1 MRKTMECVTDNVARV
16 RRCDM
21 RQAEKQKRNGRV
33 IRMKAGKNRKL
44 SSSQIILL
52 GFLGVIAV
60 GTILLMLP
68 WAKAGAGGAPFL
80 DALFTATSA
89 VCVTGLITN
98 DTATYWSSFG
108 QAVLLCLIQIGGL
121 GVITV
126 AIFITKLSG
135 RKIGLMQRS
144 TMQEA
149 IAAPQMGG
157 IVRLTGFILK
167 MVVII
172 ELLGAAALL
181 PSMIMEFGVGKGIWY
196 AVFHSISSFCNA
208 GFDLMGVKEQ
218 YSSLTS
224 YTGNLP
230 VNVVVMA
237 LIVVGGIG
245 FLTWDDIKRN
255 KLHLR
260 RYRMQTKVVLSV
272 TTLLL
277 VLPAIYFYF
286 GEFGTAAW
294 AGMSTGERILAALF
308 QSVTTRTAGYNTV
321 DLTQLTESGQMIMII
336 LMLIGGSPGS
346 TAGGM
351 KVTTFAVLFATA
363 IAVFK
368 RRPNAHIFGRRIP
381 SDTAHHAATV
391 LILYLSLFLAGG
403 IFIGS
408 VEHIPIIQA
417 LFEAASAIGTVGITL
432 GITPDLCAASRIV
445 LIILMFLGRVG
456 GMTIVYAAL
465 SRKHPYVSEFPQE
478 KIIVG

>member
-1 MRKTMECVTDNVARV
+1 MKITLK
-16 RRCDM
+16 RR
-21 RQAEKQKRNGRV
+21 R
-33 IRMKAGKNRKL
+33 L

-52 GFLGVIAV
+52 GFLGVIAS

-68 WAKAGAGGAPFL
+68 WARAGAGSAPFL

-89 VCVTGLITN
+89 TCVTGLITN
-98 DTATYWSSFG
+98 DTATYWSVFG
-108 QAVLLCLIQIGGL
+108 QIVILCLIQVGGL

-157 IVRLTGFILK
+157 IVRMTGFILK
-167 MVVII
+167 MVVVI
-172 ELLGAAALL
+172 EALGAAALL
-181 PSMIMEFGVGKGIWY
+181 PAMIPEFGIVRGIWY

-208 GFDLMGVKEQ
+208 GFDLMGVKEP

-224 YTGNLP
+224 YTGDVA
-230 VNVVVMA
+230 VNVIVMV

-245 FLTWDDIKRN
+245 FLTWDDVKRN
-255 KLHLR
+255 RFHLR
-260 RYRMQTKVVLSV
+260 RYRMQSKVVLTV
-272 TTLLL
+272 TAVLI
-277 VLPAIYFYF
+277 VLPAVFFYWK
-286 GEFGTAAW
+286 EFGMPGW
-294 AGMSTGERILAALF
+294 EDMSVGERILASFF

-321 DLTQLTESGQMIMII
+321 DLTQLTQSGQMIMIL

-351 KVTTFAVLFATA
+351 KVTTLAVLFATA
-363 IAVFK
+363 VAVFR

-381 SDTAHHAATV
+381 NDTAHYAATV

-403 IFIGS
+403 IFIGCA
-408 VEHIPIIQA
+408 ENMPIVPA
-417 LFEAASAIGTVGITL
+417 LFEAASAIATVGVTL
-432 GITPDLCAASRIV
+432 GITPDLCAASKVV

-465 SRKHPYVSEFPQE
+465 STKHPYVSEFPQE
-478 KIIVG
+478 KIMVG

>member
-1 MRKTMECVTDNVARV
+1 MKITLK
-16 RRCDM
+16 RR
-21 RQAEKQKRNGRV
+21 R
-33 IRMKAGKNRKL
+33 L

-52 GFLGVIAV
+52 GFLGVIAS

-68 WAKAGAGGAPFL
+68 WARAGAGSAPFL

-89 VCVTGLITN
+89 TCVTGLITN
-98 DTATYWSSFG
+98 DTATYWSVFG
-108 QAVLLCLIQIGGL
+108 QTVILCLIQVGGL

-157 IVRLTGFILK
+157 IVRMTGFILK
-167 MVVII
+167 MVVVI
-172 ELLGAAALL
+172 EALGAAALL
-181 PSMIMEFGVGKGIWY
+181 PAMIPEFGIVRGIWY

-208 GFDLMGVKEQ
+208 GFDLMGVKEP

-224 YTGNLP
+224 YTGDVA
-230 VNVVVMA
+230 VNVIVMV

-245 FLTWDDIKRN
+245 FLTWDDVKRN
-255 KLHLR
+255 RFHLR
-260 RYRMQTKVVLSV
+260 RYRMQSKVVLTV
-272 TTLLL
+272 TAVLI
-277 VLPAIYFYF
+277 VLPAVFFYWK
-286 GEFGTAAW
+286 EFGMPGW
-294 AGMSTGERILAALF
+294 EDMSVGERILASFF
-308 QSVTTRTAGYNTV
+308 QSITTRTAGYNTV
-321 DLTQLTESGQMIMII
+321 DLTQLTQSGQMIMIL

-351 KVTTFAVLFATA
+351 KVTTLAVLFAMA
-363 IAVFK
+363 VAVFR

-381 SDTAHHAATV
+381 NDTAHYAATV

-403 IFIGS
+403 IFIGCA
-408 VEHIPIIQA
+408 ENMPIVPA
-417 LFEAASAIGTVGITL
+417 LFEAASAIATVGVTL
-432 GITPDLCAASRIV
+432 GITPDLCAASKVV

-465 SRKHPYVSEFPQE
+465 STKHPYVSEFPQE
-478 KIIVG
+478 KIMVG

>member
-1 MRKTMECVTDNVARV
+1 MKITLK
-16 RRCDM
+16 RR
-21 RQAEKQKRNGRV
+21 R
-33 IRMKAGKNRKL
+33 L

-52 GFLGVIAV
+52 GFLGVIAS

-68 WAKAGAGGAPFL
+68 WARAGAGSAPFL

-89 VCVTGLITN
+89 TCVTGLITN
-98 DTATYWSSFG
+98 DTATYWSVFG
-108 QAVLLCLIQIGGL
+108 QTVILCLIQVGGL

-157 IVRLTGFILK
+157 IVRMTGFILK
-167 MVVII
+167 MVVVI
-172 ELLGAAALL
+172 EALGAAALL
-181 PSMIMEFGVGKGIWY
+181 PAMIPEFGIVRGIWY

-208 GFDLMGVKEQ
+208 GFDLMGVKEP

-224 YTGNLP
+224 YTGDVA
-230 VNVVVMA
+230 VNVIVMV
-237 LIVVGGIG
+237 LIVVGDIG
-245 FLTWDDIKRN
+245 FLTWDDVKRN
-255 KLHLR
+255 RFHLR
-260 RYRMQTKVVLSV
+260 RYRMQSKVVLTV
-272 TTLLL
+272 TAVLI
-277 VLPAIYFYF
+277 VLPAVFFYWK
-286 GEFGTAAW
+286 EFGMPGW
-294 AGMSTGERILAALF
+294 EDMSVGERILASFF

-321 DLTQLTESGQMIMII
+321 DLTQLTQSGQMIMIL

-351 KVTTFAVLFATA
+351 KVTTLAVLFATA
-363 IAVFK
+363 VAVFR

-381 SDTAHHAATV
+381 NDTAHYAATV

-403 IFIGS
+403 IFIGCA
-408 VEHIPIIQA
+408 ENMPIVPA
-417 LFEAASAIGTVGITL
+417 LFEAASAIATVGVTL
-432 GITPDLCAASRIV
+432 GITPDLCAASKVV

-465 SRKHPYVSEFPQE
+465 STKHPYVSEFPQE
-478 KIIVG
+478 KIMVG

>member
-1 MRKTMECVTDNVARV
+1 MAFVLK
-16 RRCDM
+16 
-21 RQAEKQKRNGRV
+21 K
-33 IRMKAGKNRKL
+33 RKL

-60 GTILLMLP
+60 GTFLLMLP
-68 WAKAGAGGAPFL
+68 CSKAGAGGAPFL

-89 VCVTGLITN
+89 VCVTGLVTN
-98 DTATYWSSFG
+98 DTATYWSAFG
-108 QAVLLCLIQIGGL
+108 QAVLLCLIQTGGL
-121 GVITV
+121 GVITI
-126 AIFITKLSG
+126 AIFVTRLSG

-144 TMQEA
+144 TMQES

-157 IVRLTGFILK
+157 IVRMVGFILK

-181 PSMIMEFGVGKGIWY
+181 PVMIMEFGVGKGIWY

-208 GFDLMGVKEQ
+208 GFDLMGIKEQ

-224 YTGNLP
+224 YTGNVV
-230 VNVVVMA
+230 VNVVVML
-237 LIVVGGIG
+237 LIVTGGIG

-255 KLHLR
+255 RLHLR
-260 RYRMQTKVVLSV
+260 RYRMQSKVVLSV
-272 TTLLL
+272 TCVLLL
-277 VLPAIYFYF
+277 LPAIYFYF
-286 GEFGTAAW
+286 SEFGTPVW
-294 AGMSTGERILAALF
+294 EGMSTGERILAALF

-321 DLTQLTESGQMIMII
+321 DLTKLTESGQMIMII

-363 IAVFK
+363 IAVFR

-381 SDTAHHAATV
+381 NDTAHYAATV

-408 VEHIPIIQA
+408 VEHMAILPA
-417 LFEAASAIGTVGITL
+417 LFEAASAIGTVGVTL
-432 GITPDLCAASRIV
+432 GITPSLCTASKIV

-465 SRKHPYVSEFPQE
+465 ARKHPYVSEFPQE
-478 KIIVG
+478 KIMVG

>member
-1 MRKTMECVTDNVARV
+1 MAIVY
-16 RRCDM
+16 
-21 RQAEKQKRNGRV
+21 
-33 IRMKAGKNRKL
+33 KNRKL

-52 GFLGVIAV
+52 GFFAVIVV

-68 WAKAGAGGAPFL
+68 CSRAAEGGAPFL

-89 VCVTGLITN
+89 TCVTGLVTN
-98 DTATYWSSFG
+98 DTATYWSAFG
-108 QAVLLCLIQIGGL
+108 QTVVLCLIQIGGL
-121 GVITV
+121 GVITI

-144 TMQEA
+144 TMQES

-157 IVRLTGFILK
+157 IVRMTGFILK
-167 MVVII
+167 MVVLI
-172 ELLGAAALL
+172 ELLGAVALL
-181 PSMIMEFGVGKGIWY
+181 PAMIMEFGIGKGIWY

-208 GFDLMGVKEQ
+208 GFDLMGIKGQ

-224 YTGNLP
+224 YTGNAL
-230 VNVVVMA
+230 VNVVVML

-245 FLTWDDIKRN
+245 FLTWDDVKRN
-255 KLHLR
+255 RLHLR
-260 RYRMQTKVVLSV
+260 RYRMQSKVVLAM
-272 TTLLL
+272 TGILIL
-277 VLPAIYFYF
+277 LPALYFYCR
-286 GEFGTAAW
+286 EFSMSAW
-294 AGMSTGERILAALF
+294 EGMTGGERVLAALF

-321 DLTQLTESGQMIMII
+321 DLAQLTESGQMVMVI

-351 KVTTFAVLFATA
+351 KVTTVAVLFATLL
-363 IAVFK
+363 AVFK

-381 SDTAHHAATV
+381 GDTAHYAGTV
-391 LILYLSLFLAGG
+391 LLMYISLFLTGA
-403 IFIGS
+403 IVIACA
-408 VEHIPIIQA
+408 ENMPIMPA
-417 LFEAASAIGTVGITL
+417 MFEAASAIATVGVTL
-432 GITPDLCAASRIV
+432 GITPGLSAVSKVV

-456 GMTIVYAAL
+456 SMTVVYAAL

>member
-1 MRKTMECVTDNVARV
+1 MKITLK
-16 RRCDM
+16 RR
-21 RQAEKQKRNGRV
+21 R
-33 IRMKAGKNRKL
+33 L

-52 GFLGVIAV
+52 GFLGVIAS

-68 WAKAGAGGAPFL
+68 WARAGAGSAPFL

-89 VCVTGLITN
+89 TCVTGLITN
-98 DTATYWSSFG
+98 DTATYWSVFG
-108 QAVLLCLIQIGGL
+108 QTVILCLIQVGGL

-126 AIFITKLSG
+126 AIFITRLSG

-157 IVRLTGFILK
+157 IVRMTGFILK
-167 MVVII
+167 MVVVI
-172 ELLGAAALL
+172 EALGATALL
-181 PSMIMEFGVGKGIWY
+181 PAMIPEFGIVRGIWY

-208 GFDLMGVKEQ
+208 GFDLMGVKEP

-224 YTGNLP
+224 YTGDVA
-230 VNVVVMA
+230 VNVIVMV

-245 FLTWDDIKRN
+245 FLTWDDVKRN
-255 KLHLR
+255 RFHLR
-260 RYRMQTKVVLSV
+260 RYRMQSKVVLTV
-272 TTLLL
+272 TAVLI
-277 VLPAIYFYF
+277 VLPAVFFYWK
-286 GEFGTAAW
+286 EFGMPGW
-294 AGMSTGERILAALF
+294 EDMSVGERILASFF

-321 DLTQLTESGQMIMII
+321 DLTQLTQSGQMIMIL

-351 KVTTFAVLFATA
+351 KVTTLAVLFATA
-363 IAVFK
+363 VAVFR

-381 SDTAHHAATV
+381 NDTAHYAATV

-403 IFIGS
+403 IFIGCA
-408 VEHIPIIQA
+408 ENMPIVPA
-417 LFEAASAIGTVGITL
+417 LFEAASAIATVGVTL
-432 GITPDLCAASRIV
+432 GITPDLCAASKVV

-465 SRKHPYVSEFPQE
+465 STKHPYVSEFPQE
-478 KIIVG
+478 KIMVG

>member
-1 MRKTMECVTDNVARV
+1 MKITLK
-16 RRCDM
+16 RR
-21 RQAEKQKRNGRV
+21 R
-33 IRMKAGKNRKL
+33 L

-52 GFLGVIAV
+52 GFLGVIAS

-68 WAKAGAGGAPFL
+68 WARAGAGSAPFL

-89 VCVTGLITN
+89 TCVTGLITN
-98 DTATYWSSFG
+98 DTATYWSVFG
-108 QAVLLCLIQIGGL
+108 QTVILCLIQVGGL

-157 IVRLTGFILK
+157 IVRMTGFILK

-172 ELLGAAALL
+172 EALGAAALL
-181 PSMIMEFGVGKGIWY
+181 PAMIPEFGIVRGIWY

-208 GFDLMGVKEQ
+208 GFDLMGVKEP

-224 YTGNLP
+224 YTGDVA
-230 VNVVVMA
+230 VNVIVMV

-245 FLTWDDIKRN
+245 FLTWDDVKRN
-255 KLHLR
+255 RFHLR
-260 RYRMQTKVVLSV
+260 RYRMQSKVVLTV
-272 TTLLL
+272 TAVLI
-277 VLPAIYFYF
+277 VLPAVFFYWK
-286 GEFGTAAW
+286 EFGMPGW
-294 AGMSTGERILAALF
+294 EDMSVGERILASFF

-321 DLTQLTESGQMIMII
+321 DLTQLTQSGQMIMIL

-351 KVTTFAVLFATA
+351 KVTTLAVLFATA
-363 IAVFK
+363 VAVFR

-381 SDTAHHAATV
+381 NDTAHYAATV

-403 IFIGS
+403 IFIGCA
-408 VEHIPIIQA
+408 ENMPIVPA
-417 LFEAASAIGTVGITL
+417 LFEAASAIATVGVTL
-432 GITPDLCAASRIV
+432 GITPDLCAASKVV

-465 SRKHPYVSEFPQE
+465 STKHPYVSEFPQE
-478 KIIVG
+478 KIMVG

>member
-1 MRKTMECVTDNVARV
+1 MKITLK
-16 RRCDM
+16 RR
-21 RQAEKQKRNGRV
+21 R
-33 IRMKAGKNRKL
+33 L

-52 GFLGVIAV
+52 GFLGVIAS

-68 WAKAGAGGAPFL
+68 WARAGAGSAPFL

-89 VCVTGLITN
+89 TCVTGLITN
-98 DTATYWSSFG
+98 DTATYWSVFG
-108 QAVLLCLIQIGGL
+108 QTVILCLIQVGGL

-157 IVRLTGFILK
+157 IVRMTGFILK
-167 MVVII
+167 MVVVI
-172 ELLGAAALL
+172 EALGAAALL
-181 PSMIMEFGVGKGIWY
+181 PAMIPEFGIVRGIWY

-208 GFDLMGVKEQ
+208 GFDLMGVKEP

-224 YTGNLP
+224 YTGDVA
-230 VNVVVMA
+230 VNVIVMV

-245 FLTWDDIKRN
+245 FLTWDDVKRN
-255 KLHLR
+255 RFHLR
-260 RYRMQTKVVLSV
+260 RYRMQSKVVLTV
-272 TTLLL
+272 TAVLI
-277 VLPAIYFYF
+277 VLPAVFFYWK
-286 GEFGTAAW
+286 EFGMPGW
-294 AGMSTGERILAALF
+294 EDMSVGERILASFF
-308 QSVTTRTAGYNTV
+308 QSITTRTAGYNTV
-321 DLTQLTESGQMIMII
+321 DLTQLTQSGQMIMIL

-351 KVTTFAVLFATA
+351 KVTTLAVLFATA
-363 IAVFK
+363 VAVFR
-368 RRPNAHIFGRRIP
+368 RRPNAHIFSRRIP
-381 SDTAHHAATV
+381 NDTAHYAATV

-403 IFIGS
+403 IFIGCA
-408 VEHIPIIQA
+408 ENMPIVPA
-417 LFEAASAIGTVGITL
+417 LFEAASAIATVGVTL
-432 GITPDLCAASRIV
+432 GITPDLCAASKVV

-465 SRKHPYVSEFPQE
+465 STKHPYVSEFPQE
-478 KIIVG
+478 KIMVG

>member
-1 MRKTMECVTDNVARV
+1 MKITLK
-16 RRCDM
+16 RR
-21 RQAEKQKRNGRV
+21 R
-33 IRMKAGKNRKL
+33 L

-52 GFLGVIAV
+52 GFLGVIAS

-68 WAKAGAGGAPFL
+68 WARAGAGSAPFL

-89 VCVTGLITN
+89 TCVTGLITN
-98 DTATYWSSFG
+98 DTATYWSVFG
-108 QAVLLCLIQIGGL
+108 QTVILCLIQVGGL

-157 IVRLTGFILK
+157 IVRMTGFILK
-167 MVVII
+167 MVVVI
-172 ELLGAAALL
+172 EALGAAALL
-181 PSMIMEFGVGKGIWY
+181 PAMIPEFGIVRGIWY

-208 GFDLMGVKEQ
+208 GFDLMGVKEP

-224 YTGNLP
+224 YTGDVA
-230 VNVVVMA
+230 VNVIVMV

-245 FLTWDDIKRN
+245 FLTWDDVKRN
-255 KLHLR
+255 RFHLR
-260 RYRMQTKVVLSV
+260 RYRMQSKVVLTV
-272 TTLLL
+272 TAVLI
-277 VLPAIYFYF
+277 VLPAVFFYWK
-286 GEFGTAAW
+286 EFGMPGW
-294 AGMSTGERILAALF
+294 EDMSVGERILASFF

-321 DLTQLTESGQMIMII
+321 DLTQLTQSGQMIMIL

-351 KVTTFAVLFATA
+351 KVTTFAVLFAMA
-363 IAVFK
+363 VAVFR

-381 SDTAHHAATV
+381 NDTAHYAATV

-403 IFIGS
+403 IFIGCA
-408 VEHIPIIQA
+408 ENMPIVPA
-417 LFEAASAIGTVGITL
+417 LFEAASAIATVGVTL
-432 GITPDLCAASRIV
+432 GITPDLCAASKVV

-465 SRKHPYVSEFPQE
+465 STKHPYVSEFPQE
-478 KIIVG
+478 KIMVG

>member
-1 MRKTMECVTDNVARV
+1 MKITLK
-16 RRCDM
+16 RR
-21 RQAEKQKRNGRV
+21 R
-33 IRMKAGKNRKL
+33 L

-52 GFLGVIAV
+52 GFLGVIAS

-68 WAKAGAGGAPFL
+68 WARAGAGSAPFL

-89 VCVTGLITN
+89 TCVTGLITN
-98 DTATYWSSFG
+98 DTATYWSVFG
-108 QAVLLCLIQIGGL
+108 QTVILCLIQVGGL

-157 IVRLTGFILK
+157 IVRMTGFILK
-167 MVVII
+167 MVVVI
-172 ELLGAAALL
+172 EALGAAALL
-181 PSMIMEFGVGKGIWY
+181 PAMIPEFGIVRGIWY

-208 GFDLMGVKEQ
+208 GFDLMGVKEP

-224 YTGNLP
+224 YTGDVA
-230 VNVVVMA
+230 VNVIVMV

-245 FLTWDDIKRN
+245 FLTWDDVKRN
-255 KLHLR
+255 RFHLR
-260 RYRMQTKVVLSV
+260 RYRMQSKVVLTV
-272 TTLLL
+272 TAVLI
-277 VLPAIYFYF
+277 VLPAVFFYWK
-286 GEFGTAAW
+286 EFGMPGW
-294 AGMSTGERILAALF
+294 EDMSVGERILASFF

-321 DLTQLTESGQMIMII
+321 ALTQLPPSGQMILIL

-351 KVTTFAVLFATA
+351 KVTTLAVLFATA
-363 IAVFK
+363 VAVFR

-381 SDTAHHAATV
+381 NDTAHYAATV

-403 IFIGS
+403 IFIGCA
-408 VEHIPIIQA
+408 ENMPIVPA
-417 LFEAASAIGTVGITL
+417 LFEAASAIATVGVTL
-432 GITPDLCAASRIV
+432 GITPDLCAASKVV

-465 SRKHPYVSEFPQE
+465 STKHPYVSEFPQE
-478 KIIVG
+478 KIMVG

>member
-1 MRKTMECVTDNVARV
+1 MKITLK
-16 RRCDM
+16 RR
-21 RQAEKQKRNGRV
+21 R
-33 IRMKAGKNRKL
+33 L

-52 GFLGVIAV
+52 GFLGVIAS

-68 WAKAGAGGAPFL
+68 WARAGAGSAPFL

-89 VCVTGLITN
+89 TCVTGLITN
-98 DTATYWSSFG
+98 DTATYWSVFG
-108 QAVLLCLIQIGGL
+108 QTVILCLIQVGGL

-157 IVRLTGFILK
+157 IVRMTGFILK
-167 MVVII
+167 MVVVI
-172 ELLGAAALL
+172 EALGAAALL
-181 PSMIMEFGVGKGIWY
+181 PAMIPEFGIVRGIWY

-208 GFDLMGVKEQ
+208 GFDLMGVKEP

-224 YTGNLP
+224 YTGDVA
-230 VNVVVMA
+230 VNVIVMV

-245 FLTWDDIKRN
+245 FLTWDDVKRN
-255 KLHLR
+255 RFHLR
-260 RYRMQTKVVLSV
+260 RYRMQSKVVLTV
-272 TTLLL
+272 TAVLI
-277 VLPAIYFYF
+277 VLPAVFFYWK
-286 GEFGTAAW
+286 EFGMPGW
-294 AGMSTGERILAALF
+294 EDMSVGERILASFF

-321 DLTQLTESGQMIMII
+321 DLTQLTQSGQMIMIL

-351 KVTTFAVLFATA
+351 KVTTLAVHFATA
-363 IAVFK
+363 VAVFR

-381 SDTAHHAATV
+381 NDTAHYAATV

-403 IFIGS
+403 IFIGCA
-408 VEHIPIIQA
+408 ENMPIVPA
-417 LFEAASAIGTVGITL
+417 LFEAASAIATVGVTL
-432 GITPDLCAASRIV
+432 GITPDLCAASKVV

-465 SRKHPYVSEFPQE
+465 STKHPYVSEFPQE
-478 KIIVG
+478 KIMVG

>member
-1 MRKTMECVTDNVARV
+1 MKITLK
-16 RRCDM
+16 RR
-21 RQAEKQKRNGRV
+21 R
-33 IRMKAGKNRKL
+33 L

-52 GFLGVIAV
+52 GFLGVIAS

-68 WAKAGAGGAPFL
+68 WARAGAGSAPFL

-89 VCVTGLITN
+89 TCVTGLITN
-98 DTATYWSSFG
+98 DTATYWSVFG
-108 QAVLLCLIQIGGL
+108 QTVILCLIQVGGL

-157 IVRLTGFILK
+157 IVRMTGFILK
-167 MVVII
+167 MVVVI
-172 ELLGAAALL
+172 EARGAAALL
-181 PSMIMEFGVGKGIWY
+181 PAMIPEFGIVRGIWY

-208 GFDLMGVKEQ
+208 GFDLMGVKEP

-224 YTGNLP
+224 YTGDVA
-230 VNVVVMA
+230 VNVIVMV

-245 FLTWDDIKRN
+245 FLTWDDVKRN
-255 KLHLR
+255 RFHLR
-260 RYRMQTKVVLSV
+260 RYRMQSKVVLTV
-272 TTLLL
+272 TAVLI
-277 VLPAIYFYF
+277 VLPAVFFYWK
-286 GEFGTAAW
+286 EFGMPGW
-294 AGMSTGERILAALF
+294 EDMSVGERILASFF
-308 QSVTTRTAGYNTV
+308 QSITTRTAGYNTV
-321 DLTQLTESGQMIMII
+321 DLTQLTQSGQMIMIL

-351 KVTTFAVLFATA
+351 KVTTLAVLFATA
-363 IAVFK
+363 VAVFR

-381 SDTAHHAATV
+381 NDTAHYAATV

-403 IFIGS
+403 IFIGCA
-408 VEHIPIIQA
+408 ENMPIVPA
-417 LFEAASAIGTVGITL
+417 LFEAASAIATVGVTL
-432 GITPDLCAASRIV
+432 GITPDLCAASKVV

-465 SRKHPYVSEFPQE
+465 STKHPYVSEFPQE
-478 KIIVG
+478 KIMVG

>member
-1 MRKTMECVTDNVARV
+1 M
-16 RRCDM
+16 
-21 RQAEKQKRNGRV
+21 GS
-33 IRMKAGKNRKL
+33 GKNRKL

-52 GFLGVIAV
+52 GFLGVIVV

-68 WAKAGAGGAPFL
+68 WSRSGEGSAPFL

-89 VCVTGLITN
+89 VCVTGLVTN
-98 DTATYWSSFG
+98 DTATYWSAFG

-126 AIFITKLSG
+126 AIFITRLSG

-181 PSMIMEFGVGKGIWY
+181 PSMIMEFGIGKGIWY
-196 AVFHSISSFCNA
+196 AFFHSISSFCNA
-208 GFDLMGVKEQ
+208 GFDLMGVKGK

-224 YTGNLP
+224 YTGNVP
-230 VNVVVMA
+230 VNVVVML

-272 TTLLL
+272 TGVLLL
-277 VLPAIYFYF
+277 LPAVYFYF
-286 GEFGTAAW
+286 NEFGSAAW
-294 AGMSTGERILAALF
+294 ESMSGVERVLAALF

-321 DLTQLTESGQMIMII
+321 DLTQLTEAGQMIMII

-368 RRPNAHIFGRRIP
+368 RRPNAHICGRRIP
-381 SDTAHHAATV
+381 NDTAHYAATV
-391 LILYLSLFLAGG
+391 LVLYLSLFLAGG
-403 IFIGS
+403 IFIGT
-408 VEHIPIIQA
+408 VERIPIIQA
-417 LFEAASAIGTVGITL
+417 LFEAASAIGTVGVTL
-432 GITPDLCAASRIV
+432 GITPDLCTASKIV

>member
-1 MRKTMECVTDNVARV
+1 MKITLK
-16 RRCDM
+16 RR
-21 RQAEKQKRNGRV
+21 R
-33 IRMKAGKNRKL
+33 L

-52 GFLGVIAV
+52 GFLGVIAL

-68 WAKAGAGGAPFL
+68 WARADAGGAPFL

-89 VCVTGLITN
+89 TCVTGLITN
-98 DTATYWSSFG
+98 DTATYWSAFG
-108 QAVLLCLIQIGGL
+108 QTVILGLIQIGGL
-121 GVITV
+121 GVITI

-157 IVRLTGFILK
+157 IVRMTGFILK
-167 MVVII
+167 MVVAI
-172 ELLGAAALL
+172 EALGAIALL
-181 PSMIMEFGVGKGIWY
+181 PVMIPEFGIGRGIWY

-208 GFDLMGVKEQ
+208 GFDLMGVKEP

-224 YTGNLP
+224 YTGGVA
-230 VNVVVMA
+230 VNVIVML

-245 FLTWDDIKRN
+245 FLTWDDVKRN
-255 KLHLR
+255 RFHLR
-260 RYRMQTKVVLSV
+260 RYRMQSKVVLAV
-272 TTLLL
+272 TCILI
-277 VLPAIYFYF
+277 VLPAVYFYMH
-286 GEFGTAAW
+286 EFGMPGW
-294 AGMSTGERILAALF
+294 EGMSVGERILASLF

-321 DLTQLTESGQMIMII
+321 DLTQLTQSGQMIMIL
-336 LMLIGGSPGS
+336 LMLVGGAPGS

-351 KVTTFAVLFATA
+351 KVTTLAVLFATA
-363 IAVFK
+363 VAVFR

-381 SDTAHHAATV
+381 NDTAHYAATV

-403 IFIGS
+403 IFIGCA
-408 VEHIPIIQA
+408 ENMPIVPA
-417 LFEAASAIGTVGITL
+417 LFEAASAIATVGVTL
-432 GITPDLCAASRIV
+432 GITPELCAASKAV

-465 SRKHPYVSEFPQE
+465 STKHPYVSEFPQE
-478 KIIVG
+478 KIMVG

>member
-1 MRKTMECVTDNVARV
+1 MKITLK
-16 RRCDM
+16 RR
-21 RQAEKQKRNGRV
+21 R
-33 IRMKAGKNRKL
+33 L

-52 GFLGVIAV
+52 GFLGVIAS

-68 WAKAGAGGAPFL
+68 WARAGAGSAPFL

-89 VCVTGLITN
+89 TCVTGLITN
-98 DTATYWSSFG
+98 DTATYWSVFG
-108 QAVLLCLIQIGGL
+108 QTVILCLIQVGGL

-157 IVRLTGFILK
+157 IVRMTGFILK
-167 MVVII
+167 MVVVI
-172 ELLGAAALL
+172 EALGAAALL
-181 PSMIMEFGVGKGIWY
+181 PAMIPEFGIVRGIWY

-208 GFDLMGVKEQ
+208 GFDLMGVKEP

-224 YTGNLP
+224 YTGDVA
-230 VNVVVMA
+230 VNVIVMV

-245 FLTWDDIKRN
+245 FLTWDDVKCNRF
-255 KLHLR
+255 HLR
-260 RYRMQTKVVLSV
+260 RYRMQSKVVLTV
-272 TTLLL
+272 TAVLI
-277 VLPAIYFYF
+277 VLPAVFFYWK
-286 GEFGTAAW
+286 EFGMPGW
-294 AGMSTGERILAALF
+294 EDMSVGERILASFF
-308 QSVTTRTAGYNTV
+308 QSITTRTAGYNTV
-321 DLTQLTESGQMIMII
+321 DLTQLTQSGQMIMIL

-351 KVTTFAVLFATA
+351 KVTTLAVLFATA
-363 IAVFK
+363 VAVFR

-381 SDTAHHAATV
+381 NDTAHYAATV

-403 IFIGS
+403 IFIGCA
-408 VEHIPIIQA
+408 ENMPIVPA
-417 LFEAASAIGTVGITL
+417 LFEAASAIATVGVTL
-432 GITPDLCAASRIV
+432 GITPDLCAASKVV

-465 SRKHPYVSEFPQE
+465 STKHPYVSEFPQE
-478 KIIVG
+478 KIMVG

>member
-1 MRKTMECVTDNVARV
+1 M
-16 RRCDM
+16 
-21 RQAEKQKRNGRV
+21 V
-33 IRMKAGKNRKL
+33 ISKKRKL

-60 GTILLMLP
+60 GTFFLMLP
-68 WAKAGAGGAPFL
+68 CSKAGAGGAPFL

-89 VCVTGLITN
+89 VCVTGLVTN
-98 DTATYWSSFG
+98 DTATYWSVFG

-121 GVITV
+121 GVITI
-126 AIFITKLSG
+126 AIFVTKLSG

-144 TMQEA
+144 TMQES

-157 IVRLTGFILK
+157 IVRMVGFILK

-172 ELLGAAALL
+172 ELLGAVVLL
-181 PSMIMEFGVGKGIWY
+181 PVMIMEFGVGKGIWY

-224 YTGNLP
+224 YTGNVV
-230 VNVVVMA
+230 VNVVVML
-237 LIVVGGIG
+237 LIVIGGIG

-255 KLHLR
+255 RLHLR
-260 RYRMQTKVVLSV
+260 RYRMQSKVVLSV
-272 TTLLL
+272 TCVLLL
-277 VLPAIYFYF
+277 LPAIYFYF
-286 GEFGTAAW
+286 SEFGTPAW
-294 AGMSTGERILAALF
+294 EGMSTGERILAALF

-363 IAVFK
+363 IAVFR

-381 SDTAHHAATV
+381 NDTAHYAATV

-408 VEHIPIIQA
+408 VEHMAILPA
-417 LFEAASAIGTVGITL
+417 LFEAASAIGTVGVTL
-432 GITPDLCAASRIV
+432 GITPSLCTVSKIV

-478 KIIVG
+478 KIMVG

>member
-1 MRKTMECVTDNVARV
+1 M
-16 RRCDM
+16 
-21 RQAEKQKRNGRV
+21 
-33 IRMKAGKNRKL
+33 
-44 SSSQIILL
+44 
-52 GFLGVIAV
+52 IAS

-68 WAKAGAGGAPFL
+68 WARAGAGSAPFL

-89 VCVTGLITN
+89 TCVTGLITN
-98 DTATYWSSFG
+98 DTATYWSVFG
-108 QAVLLCLIQIGGL
+108 QTVILCLIQVGGL

-157 IVRLTGFILK
+157 IVRMTGFILK
-167 MVVII
+167 MVVVI
-172 ELLGAAALL
+172 EALGAAALL
-181 PSMIMEFGVGKGIWY
+181 PAMIPEFGIVRGIWY

-208 GFDLMGVKEQ
+208 GFDLMGVKEP

-224 YTGNLP
+224 YTGDVA
-230 VNVVVMA
+230 VNVIVMV

-245 FLTWDDIKRN
+245 FLTWDDVKRN
-255 KLHLR
+255 RFHLR
-260 RYRMQTKVVLSV
+260 RYRMQSKVVLTV
-272 TTLLL
+272 TAVLI
-277 VLPAIYFYF
+277 VLPAVFFYWK
-286 GEFGTAAW
+286 EFGMPGW
-294 AGMSTGERILAALF
+294 EDMSVGERILASFF
-308 QSVTTRTAGYNTV
+308 QSITTRTAGYNTV
-321 DLTQLTESGQMIMII
+321 DLTQLTQSGQMIMIL

-351 KVTTFAVLFATA
+351 KVTTLAVLFATA
-363 IAVFK
+363 VAVFR

-381 SDTAHHAATV
+381 NDTAHYAATV

-403 IFIGS
+403 IFIGCA
-408 VEHIPIIQA
+408 ENMPIVPA
-417 LFEAASAIGTVGITL
+417 LFEAASAIATVGVTL
-432 GITPDLCAASRIV
+432 GITPDLCAASKVV

-465 SRKHPYVSEFPQE
+465 STKHPYVSEFPQE
-478 KIIVG
+478 KIMVG

>member
-1 MRKTMECVTDNVARV
+1 MKITLK
-16 RRCDM
+16 RR
-21 RQAEKQKRNGRV
+21 R
-33 IRMKAGKNRKL
+33 L

-52 GFLGVIAV
+52 GFLGVIAS

-68 WAKAGAGGAPFL
+68 WARAGAGSAPFL

-89 VCVTGLITN
+89 TCVTGLITN
-98 DTATYWSSFG
+98 DTATYWSVFG
-108 QAVLLCLIQIGGL
+108 QTVILCLIQVGGL

-126 AIFITKLSG
+126 AIFITRRSG

-157 IVRLTGFILK
+157 IVRMTGFILK
-167 MVVII
+167 MVVVI
-172 ELLGAAALL
+172 EALGAAALL
-181 PSMIMEFGVGKGIWY
+181 PAMIPEFGIVRGIWY

-208 GFDLMGVKEQ
+208 GFDLMGVKEP

-224 YTGNLP
+224 YTGDVA
-230 VNVVVMA
+230 VNVIVMV

-245 FLTWDDIKRN
+245 FLTWDDVKRN
-255 KLHLR
+255 RFHLR
-260 RYRMQTKVVLSV
+260 RYRMQSKVVLTV
-272 TTLLL
+272 TAVLI
-277 VLPAIYFYF
+277 VLPAVFFYWK
-286 GEFGTAAW
+286 EFGMPGW
-294 AGMSTGERILAALF
+294 EDMSVGERILASFF

-321 DLTQLTESGQMIMII
+321 DLTQLTQSGQMIMIL

-351 KVTTFAVLFATA
+351 KVTTLAVLFATA
-363 IAVFK
+363 VAVFR

-381 SDTAHHAATV
+381 NDTAHYAATV

-403 IFIGS
+403 IFIGCA
-408 VEHIPIIQA
+408 ENMPIVPA
-417 LFEAASAIGTVGITL
+417 LFEAASAIATVGVTL
-432 GITPDLCAASRIV
+432 GITPDLCAASKVV

-465 SRKHPYVSEFPQE
+465 STKHPYVSEFPQE
-478 KIIVG
+478 KIMVG